1 MEPTADVDTSRFLEK
16 GPDYLRKQMELEG
29 EAKGGLSAVERL
41 AATKPKYVKTQ
52 RVINSKQIPV
62 ITFSSASV
70 SSHGSFN
77 RCSRQSMNNKD
88 GKGTAQQNSDEQGEQ
103 SPPDR
108 TDVVRRSSSKR
119 QRPDSL
125 LMYRQK
131 CDLVKASTNVKASF
145 VRRALLNSLKDKTT
159 VPEATVNACG
169 AEETESGAIKLM
181 ASNTGAQQTLS
192 ADVRKPRHNRVSEI
206 EGKFR
211 KGVARSHSD
220 ISSRYSKNF
229 SEFDIFFKYC
239 GLDGDVI
246 ESLGKENF
254 SARSDDLSL
263 KIRSMSV
270 STSDD
275 GFTRESGD
283 SDGLLEEELHENIRQ
298 GTSVIERNARIIKW
312 LYCCRNAQQSGK
324 TLRDLD

>member
-1 MEPTADVDTSRFLEK
+1 MEPTADIDTSRFLEK
-16 GPDYLRKQMELEG
+16 GPEYLRKQMELEG

-70 SSHGSFN
+70 SSNGSSN
-77 RCSRQSMNNKD
+77 RSSRRSMDIKN
-88 GKGTAQQNSDEQGEQ
+88 GKGTAQQNIDEQGEQ
-103 SPPDR
+103 SPDGAN
-108 TDVVRRSSSKR
+108 VVRRSSSKR

-131 CDLVKASTNVKASF
+131 CELVKASNEKAKESF
-145 VRRALLNSLKDKTT
+145 IRRALLNSLKDKPT
-159 VPEATVNACG
+159 VPEATVKTCG
-169 AEETESGAIKLM
+169 AEETEPGAIKTM
-181 ASNTGAQQTLS
+181 TSNTRAQQTLS
-192 ADVRKPRHNRVSEI
+192 VDVRKLRHDRVSEI
-206 EGKFR
+206 EGKSR

-263 KIRSMSV
+263 KIRSVSV
-270 STSDD
+270 SASDD

-312 LYCCRNAQQSGK
+312 LYSCKNAQESGK
-324 TLRDLD
+324 ALRDLD